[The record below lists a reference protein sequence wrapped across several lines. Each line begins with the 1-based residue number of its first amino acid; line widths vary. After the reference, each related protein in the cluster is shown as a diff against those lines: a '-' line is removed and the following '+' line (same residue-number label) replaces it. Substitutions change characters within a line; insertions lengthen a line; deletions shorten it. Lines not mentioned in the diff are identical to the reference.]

1 MFFMFLLFPTVLS
14 IMFLFFLL
22 LLLLSMS
29 LFTAVTIT
37 TMMTMMSASALM
49 SAPASFLS
57 RVLFLVLCRLS
68 VPIKMEIMKQILTS
82 FGSSA
87 AFSSCSYNSF
97 GYKKIGDI
105 EGCKDRGNFVVGKQ
119 NY

>member
-14 IMFLFFLL
+14 IMFLFFFLLL

-37 TMMTMMSASALM
+37 TMMSASALM
-49 SAPASFLS
+49 SAPASFLR

-68 VPIKMEIMKQILTS
+68 VPIKMEIM
-82 FGSSA
+82 
-87 AFSSCSYNSF
+87 
-97 GYKKIGDI
+97 
-105 EGCKDRGNFVVGKQ
+105 
-119 NY
+119 

>member
-1 MFFMFLLFPTVLS
+1 M
-14 IMFLFFLL
+14 
-22 LLLLSMS
+22 
-29 LFTAVTIT
+29 
-37 TMMTMMSASALM
+37 
-49 SAPASFLS
+49 
-57 RVLFLVLCRLS
+57 
-68 VPIKMEIMKQILTS
+68 LTS

-105 EGCKDRGNFVVGKQ
+105 EGCKDRDNFVVGKQ